1 MDLPLPA
8 RAIRGSMR
16 TLCSRPAIV
25 LLLGSL
31 VLASSIAGDLGAQ
44 ERMVPSHGYQA
55 AFTDLYEGEYR
66 DALRRFHAE
75 SRGAIKTPQSR
86 WIDSIAYYTMLGEC
100 HYQMGQLRE
109 ALDHYNAALQLFV
122 AFPGWML
129 RVQFPPAVRP
139 ANVGA
144 RLRIPWG
151 QSTRSSQLGEYPSR
165 LLIGQGQIDQEEVV
179 KHGGVVQQAKLM
191 PINVQEIVRATTLA
205 IRRRAELLGPVARHD
220 PLTQEVLAA
229 LTRRPGPPNHWSE
242 AWIDIQLGLA
252 HAAAGQDQQAAQH
265 LQRGLVAAGQFD
277 HPYTPVALLELGRL
291 ALRQGNFDAAGGF
304 FLEATYSAVYYSDLG
319 VLEEA
324 FRLGTTAHILAG
336 RDGISPPLAAAA
348 GWARTKG
355 YRQLQAS
362 LLLSAA
368 ENQAVLGNTRE
379 AAALLDQARTAIG
392 NRTMG
397 RGAIGARLRYLGAL
411 VLFQQGRIR
420 QGDAALA
427 DALQYMNHGSRW
439 LLHIQLADGLFTSN
453 AVTPRVAMDLYGTVL
468 RDPRPADWSSDP
480 MEALAVLT
488 TPHPGPLERWFEV
501 ALARNEHEK
510 ALEIAD
516 RLRRHRFFSSLA
528 LGGRLQSLRWV
539 LHGPEAVLDR
549 QSILLRRDLLLRY
562 PAYEQLARQSDAL
575 RAELRTL
582 SLAPD
587 DSDGLTRQRKL
598 MEAMATCTRQQEAI
612 LREMA
617 LRREPA
623 SLVFPPLRD
632 VKAVQRALP
641 EGHAVLA
648 FLATSRNLYA
658 FLLNREQ
665 YTWWRVPAAAR
676 LRTEIVN
683 LLRAMGHHA
692 GNQELDLSQLVDG
705 GWKHTAQDVLE
716 LILKGSNADFSE
728 DFEELIV
735 VPDGV
740 LWYVPFE
747 ALQVE
752 VDGRRRPLIAHV
764 RVRYVPT
771 VSLVVPWGAGRRQ
784 SATTAVVAGKLFP
797 RDSADVA
804 LAELDKLATVL
815 PGVKPMPS
823 RLAGP
828 SSIYATLFDRLVVLD
843 DLPDT
848 EKDPL
853 DFAPVPI
860 DARRPGNSIND
871 WLALPFGA
879 PDEIV
884 LPGFHTAAER
894 SLRGVNSATAGQEGF
909 LSVCALMSSGARTV
923 LLSRWRTGGRTS
935 YDLVREFAQE
945 LPHTAP
951 ADAYQRAVFLT
962 AGSPIDLDAEP
973 RVRRAKVEDVPPA
986 NHPFFWAA
994 YMLVDAGAGPPE
1006 VPFEGPPEAQPD
1018 AQLDAQ
1024 PKPQPA
1030 PQPEAQPA
1038 PDGPPQHVP
1047 PAAP

>member
-1 MDLPLPA
+1 MHSPVQA
-8 RAIRGSMR
+8 RAICGSMR
-16 TLCSRPAIV
+16 NLCSRSAIA
-25 LLLGSL
+25 LLLSSL
-31 VLASSIAGDLGAQ
+31 VLAVPTGGHLWGQ
-44 ERMVPSHGYQA
+44 ERMVPSRGYQA

-66 DALRRFHAE
+66 DALRRFQAE

-86 WIDSIAYYTMLGEC
+86 WIDSIAYYTMVGEC
-100 HYQMGQLRE
+100 YYQMGRLRE
-109 ALDHYNAALQLFV
+109 ALDQYNAALQLFA

-129 RVQFPPAVRP
+129 RVQFQPAIRP

-144 RLRIPWG
+144 RPPIPWG
-151 QSTRSSQLGEYPSR
+151 QSTRSSQLGHYPSSM
-165 LLIGQGQIDQEEVV
+165 LIGQGQIDQNEVV

-191 PINVQEIVRATTLA
+191 PINVREIVRAATLA
-205 IRRRAELLGPVARHD
+205 IRRRAELLGPVAQHD
-220 PLTQEVLAA
+220 PLTQQVLAA

-242 AWIDIQLGLA
+242 AWIDVQLGLA
-252 HAAAGQDQQAAQH
+252 HAAVGQDQQAAQH

-291 ALRQGNFDAAGGF
+291 ALRQGNFDAAGGL

-324 FRLGTTAHILAG
+324 FRLGTLTHILSG
-336 RDGISPPLAAAA
+336 RGGIYPPLASAA
-348 GWARTKG
+348 GWARTNG
-355 YRQLQAS
+355 YRHLQAS

-397 RGAIGARLRYLGAL
+397 RGAIGARLQYLGAL
-411 VLFQQGRIR
+411 VSFQQGRIS
-420 QGDAALA
+420 QGESALA
-427 DALQYMNHGSRW
+427 DAMQYMNHGSRW
-439 LLHIQLADGLFTSN
+439 LLHIQLADRLFTGN
-453 AVTPRVAMDLYGTVL
+453 TVTPRVAMDLYGTVL

-480 MEALAVLT
+480 MEALAVLL

-516 RLRRHRFFSSLA
+516 RVRRHRFFSALA

-549 QSILLRRDLLLRY
+549 QSILLRQDLLGRY

-575 RAELRTL
+575 RAELRAMP
-582 SLAPD
+582 LAPD
-587 DSDGLTRQRKL
+587 DSDNLTRQRKL
-598 MEAMATCTRQQEAI
+598 IEAMETCTARQEAI

-632 VKAVQRALP
+632 VKEVQRALP
-641 EGHAVLA
+641 DGHAVLA
-648 FLATSRNLYA
+648 FLATSRSLYA

-665 YTWWRVPAAAR
+665 YTWWRVGSAAR

-683 LLRAMGHHA
+683 LLREMGHHA
-692 GNQELDLSQLVDG
+692 GNQELDLKQLSDE
-705 GWKHTAQDVLE
+705 GWKDTAKRVLDM
-716 LILKGSNADFSE
+716 ILEGSQADFSGE
-728 DFEELIV
+728 FQELIV
-735 VPDGV
+735 VPDGM

-752 VDGRRRPLIAHV
+752 VGGRRRPLIARV

-804 LAELDKLATVL
+804 LAELDKLAAVL
-815 PGVKPMPS
+815 PGVNPLPS
-823 RLAGP
+823 QLAGP

-843 DLPDT
+843 DLPET

-853 DFAPVPI
+853 AFAPVPI
-860 DARRPGNSIND
+860 DARRPGNSISD

-884 LPGFHTAAER
+884 LPGFRTAAER
-894 SLRGVNSATAGQEGF
+894 SLRGVPPATAGQEVF
-909 LSVCALMSSGARTV
+909 LTVCALMSTGARTV
-923 LLSRWRTGGRTS
+923 LLSRWRTGGQTS
-935 YDLVREFAQE
+935 YDLVREFTQE

-962 AGSPIDLDAEP
+962 AGSRIDLDAEP
-973 RVRRAKVEDVPPA
+973 RVRRAKVDDIPQA
-986 NHPFFWAA
+986 NHPFFWAG
-994 YMLVDAGAGPPE
+994 YMLVDAGSGPPE
-1006 VPFEGPPEAQPD
+1006 TRPEALLEAPLEAQPGVQGPPD
-1018 AQLDAQ
+1018 DR
-1024 PKPQPA
+1024 
-1030 PQPEAQPA
+1030 PEARRAPGGQPGA
-1038 PDGPPQHVP
+1038 VP